1 MNNPKEVTEKLKRRN
16 KGETLSSLKRKVWVL
31 FSLYIRMRD
40 CLKTTGTL
48 THCKCITCTKLLEL
62 KEAQA
67 GHFVDR
73 RHSATLFDETNVH
86 AQCGRCNVY
95 LDGEILKYRRE
106 IIRLYGEGY
115 DVQLEEKAIETKKF
129 TIAELEE
136 MKEAYKEKIKELLKQ
151 ETAGA

>member
-1 MNNPKEVTEKLKRRN
+1 MTVIAIKKPKYKSVKKLK
-16 KGETLSSLKRKVWVL
+16 KQVGDI
-31 FSLYIRMRD
+31 FSQYVRMRD

-136 MKEAYKEKIKELLKQ
+136 MKETYKEKIKELLKQ
-151 ETAGA
+151 ETAGALIE